1 MFANRF
7 TRSRTWQNA
16 PQRYKKIALITS
28 MSAIILVKS
37 HEIVYAILMY
47 KPSGQ
52 QCLPPCCYFDI
63 MIFRA
68 FSFPLLVMLSPF

>member
-1 MFANRF
+1 MFAYKYVRF
-7 TRSRTWQNA
+7 RIFRKRGA
-16 PQRYKKIALITS
+16 KIIKNALIDV
-28 MSAIILVKS
+28 MSAKILVKS